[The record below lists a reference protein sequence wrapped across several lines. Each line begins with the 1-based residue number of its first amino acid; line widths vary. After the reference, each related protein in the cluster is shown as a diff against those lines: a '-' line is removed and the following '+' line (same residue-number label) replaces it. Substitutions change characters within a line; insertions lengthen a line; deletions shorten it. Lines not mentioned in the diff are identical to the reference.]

1 MSTYLH
7 DDSTLGEKS
16 YLCIIYNIRGMAHDH
31 HSHTHV
37 AAVSRALVAGITI
50 NVLYAAAEFG
60 VGMWQGSMG
69 LIADAGH
76 NLSDVAGL
84 LLALIAVRLAAK
96 RASQQ
101 YTFGYKKASILI
113 SLVNAVIL
121 LAAVAGI
128 VWESIERFVD
138 PSPVEGWS
146 VAVTAAIGVAV
157 NFAAAWLLIKDK
169 DRDLNIRGAYLHMML
184 DALVSIGVVVSGIVI
199 SFTGWNIIDP
209 IIGVIVAAVIV
220 YSSWHLLTE
229 SLKLAMDGVPSGIDI
244 RKVEESLR
252 AIDGVNDVHHTH
264 IWAISTTQN
273 ALTTHLIVDDICR
286 SEQIVARAKELL
298 RGLGIDHSTL
308 ETETSRHETCDC
320 R

>member
-1 MSTYLH
+1 MT
-7 DDSTLGEKS
+7 
-16 YLCIIYNIRGMAHDH
+16 HDH

-37 AAVSRALVAGITI
+37 AAVGRALVAGITI
-50 NVLYAAAEFG
+50 NLLYAAAEFG
-60 VGMWQGSMG
+60 IGMWQGSMG

-121 LAAVAGI
+121 LAAVAAI
-128 VWESIERFVD
+128 VWEGIERFTD

-209 IIGVIVAAVIV
+209 IIGMIVAAVIV

-273 ALTTHLIVDDICR
+273 ALTAHLIVDDICR
-286 SEQIVARAKELL
+286 SEQITARAKELL

>member
-1 MSTYLH
+1 
-7 DDSTLGEKS
+7 
-16 YLCIIYNIRGMAHDH
+16 MAHDH
-31 HSHTHV
+31 HSHAHV
-37 AAVSRALVAGITI
+37 DTIGRALVIGITI

-60 VGMWQGSMG
+60 IGMWQGSMG

-121 LAAVAGI
+121 LAAVAAI
-128 VWESIERFVD
+128 VWESIERFTD

-169 DRDLNIRGAYLHMML
+169 NRDLNIRGAYLHMML

-220 YSSWHLLTE
+220 YSSWYLLTE

-252 AIDGVNDVHHTH
+252 AIDGVNDVHHIH
-264 IWAISTTQN
+264 IWGISTTQN
-273 ALTTHLIVDDICR
+273 ALTAHLIVDDICR

-298 RGLGIDHSTL
+298 RGQGIDHSTL

>member
-1 MSTYLH
+1 
-7 DDSTLGEKS
+7 
-16 YLCIIYNIRGMAHDH
+16 MAHDH
-31 HSHTHV
+31 HSHAHV
-37 AAVSRALVAGITI
+37 DTIGRALVIGITI

-60 VGMWQGSMG
+60 IGMWQGSMG

-84 LLALIAVRLAAK
+84 LLALIAVRLGAK

-121 LAAVAGI
+121 LAAVAAI
-128 VWESIERFVD
+128 VWESIERFTD

-209 IIGVIVAAVIV
+209 IIGMIVAAVIV

-252 AIDGVNDVHHTH
+252 TIDGVNDVHHTH

-273 ALTTHLIVDDICR
+273 ALTAHLIVDDICR

-298 RGLGIDHSTL
+298 RGQGIDHSTL

>member
-1 MSTYLH
+1 MT
-7 DDSTLGEKS
+7 
-16 YLCIIYNIRGMAHDH
+16 HDH

-37 AAVSRALVAGITI
+37 AAVGRALVAGITI
-50 NVLYAAAEFG
+50 NLLYAAAEFG
-60 VGMWQGSMG
+60 IGMWQGSMG

-84 LLALIAVRLAAK
+84 LLALIAVRLGAK

-121 LAAVAGI
+121 LAAVAAI
-128 VWESIERFVD
+128 VWESIERFTD

-209 IIGVIVAAVIV
+209 IIGMIVAAVIV

-252 AIDGVNDVHHTH
+252 AIDGVNDVHHIH
-264 IWAISTTQN
+264 IWGISTTQN
-273 ALTTHLIVDDICR
+273 ALTAHLIVDDICR

-298 RGLGIDHSTL
+298 RGQGIDHSTL